1 MRPILHAVL
10 CGLALALL
18 GCGRGE
24 APKSGQ
30 DLIDAQNKAQQQ
42 ADQDERQMQQQQQQR
57 QKRR

>member
-1 MRPILHAVL
+1 MRPLHHAAL

-24 APKSGQ
+24 EPKSGQ

-42 ADQDERQMQQQQQQR
+42 ADQDERQMQKQQQQQQR
-57 QKRR
+57 RR